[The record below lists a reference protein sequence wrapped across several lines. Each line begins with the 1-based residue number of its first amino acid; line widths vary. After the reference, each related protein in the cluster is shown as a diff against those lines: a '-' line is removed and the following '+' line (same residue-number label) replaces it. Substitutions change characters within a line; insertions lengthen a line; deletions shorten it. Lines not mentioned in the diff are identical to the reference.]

1 MRRSIFLPEGTAS
14 PFPTGQPIA
23 VLHNAMERGSVLTG
37 TAVRCDRYRD
47 LHVRFGGY
55 EGVIPHSQTVH
66 PVISGADRDIA
77 VLSLVGKQISFTVTG
92 IEADEAGR
100 PQITL
105 SRRAAQEQAIHWLF
119 QTVSVGSVLPAQVT
133 HLADFG
139 AFVDLGGGFIS
150 LVPLENLSFARALH
164 PSERVHTG
172 QEILVIVTGIDTE
185 KHRFLLSHKELLGTW
200 LQNAAWFSPGDTVT
214 GVVRAIQDYGTFIEL
229 TPNLSGLAEHRDDL
243 VPGDAVTVQ
252 IRSIRPESHRIK
264 LQIIQKLDTAPLCS
278 APNYFITD
286 GVVSDWVY

>member
-23 VLHNAMERGSVLTG
+23 ALYDAMEQRTVLTG
-37 TAVRCDRYRD
+37 TAVRCDKYRD

-55 EGVIPHSQTVH
+55 EGLIPHRETVH
-66 PVISGADRDIA
+66 PAISGADRDIA
-77 VLSLVGKQISFTVTG
+77 ILSLVGKQISFTITA
-92 IEADEAGR
+92 IKADDAGR

-119 QTVSVGSVLPAQVT
+119 QTAEIGSVLPAQVT

-139 AFVDLGGGFIS
+139 AFVDLGCGFIS
-150 LVPLENLSFARALH
+150 LVPLGNLSFARASH
-164 PSERVHTG
+164 PAERVHTG
-172 QEILVIVTGIDTE
+172 QKLLVLVTGIDTE
-185 KHRFLLSHKELLGTW
+185 KHRFFLSHKELLGTW
-200 LQNAAWFSPGDTVT
+200 LQNAARFSPDDTVT
-214 GVVRAIQDYGTFIEL
+214 GIVRAIRNYGTFIEL

-243 VPGDAVTVQ
+243 SPGDAVTVQ
-252 IRSIRPESHRIK
+252 IRAIRPESHRIK
-264 LQIIQKLDTAPLCS
+264 LQIIQKLDTAPERSLPS
-278 APNYFITD
+278 YFITD